1 MANRIGRLID
11 GILVEI
17 IRKQTDPIMRNE
29 FITLALRD
37 GVIDQAQADE
47 LRIGY

>member
-1 MANRIGRLID
+1 MANSIGRLID
-11 GILVEI
+11 GILIDI

-37 GVIDQAQADE
+37 GIIDQEQADE
-47 LRIGY
+47 LRVDN